1 MLQASNMVQKLTVAW
16 VVALFVARSA
26 MASPK
31 AELPEPAT
39 VGSFM
44 NNSMKIDKRLTSP
57 LGCDRLTIADGLP
70 NSNVTAI
77 AQDARGFLWFG
88 TQDGL
93 ARYDGTRM
101 TVYRPSDNDPQSVSS
116 GYITSLA
123 LDSSGK
129 LWIGTSE
136 HGVNL
141 YDPETDRFERIGSGK
156 GGLTSEGVTAIVRDA
171 KNRIWFAMGE
181 GGLNRYDMAT
191 KTIIAYVA
199 KPLDLPITAINAD
212 REGNLWLGTAS
223 GTVLRWNPDNDRATA
238 SFLPDVDSAR
248 ATSITAIL
256 ARSNGQVWIGTDNEG
271 LYRLDPTTK
280 QVARY
285 RSDPNDWSTISED
298 HIGVMVEDLH
308 HTLWIGTGN
317 GLDQMADSGRVIR
330 YQHDPND
337 PDNPTNLAFPQVES
351 LFQDAG
357 GVMWVGGFTVG
368 VCKFDEFRMKF
379 GHHRINSYAKSFFQD
394 PDGSLWV
401 GTLNGLYRYDWSAG
415 RATIYHSLGRPVGA
429 VTEPISLESV
439 WLIALHKDRRGMLWI
454 AFGRRGLVGF
464 DPATDT
470 YRQYLSNAEDP
481 NSLPVDT
488 IWNIAEDDRGSLWLA
503 TWGGG
508 LVQFDPRS
516 ETFTSFTTNDS
527 SGISSNHLYALYPD
541 PKEKD
546 ILWVGTAKG
555 GLDRFDLVKH
565 TAKAYRHDDKVPSSL
580 SGDDIVSV
588 YREPSGIL
596 WVGTYSSGFDRLD
609 PQTGKAERFTT
620 SNSRLTND
628 TVYGLLPD
636 DTGKLWLS
644 TNGGGLLQF
653 DPQTKQIIAYDSS
666 QGVQDNEF
674 SQGAFLRSKSGELF
688 FGGPRGFN
696 AFFPRDIKRDS
707 YVPPVVVTGFKR
719 FNQDLALGRPVWT
732 LPSITLS
739 YSDSFE
745 VQFAALAFA
754 APKRN
759 RYAYQLEGFD
769 GKFIETDRPYAT
781 YTKLAGGHY
790 TLRIRAANQDGVWN
804 EQGIAL
810 KLTVTPP
817 WWRSWTAYIAYVLL
831 LVAAAATVLRVQKAR
846 VMQAKREGR
855 LAVVERDLALTGAV
869 QTGFLPEQNEI
880 STPQFQ
886 LVGVY
891 RPADACGGDWWW
903 HEPLPN
909 GRHLVMVGDV
919 TGHGPGPAM
928 VTAAVATALR
938 VLVGNGANDVEQT
951 LALLNREVLRV
962 AKGKYHMTMAAIE
975 IDETSGYWRLLSAG
989 APPLLTLGERGEPR
1003 VHFCPGAPLGT
1014 ETGFELGVVEG
1025 RLQRGDRVMA
1035 YTDGIPEIP
1044 LPNGQM
1050 LGMRKL
1056 AQTFERTSSQSLRD
1070 AAATI
1075 LGYADQVRG
1084 NQPQDDDWTF
1094 TLIQWG

>member
-1 MLQASNMVQKLTVAW
+1 MVQKLAIAW
-16 VVALFVARSA
+16 LVALLAARSA
-26 MASPK
+26 MAAGPPK
-31 AELPEPAT
+31 GELLEPAA
-39 VGSFM
+39 VDAFM
-44 NNSMKIDKRLTSP
+44 KPFKKIDKRLTPP
-57 LGCDRLTIADGLP
+57 LGCNRLTIADGLP

-101 TVYRPSDNDPQSVSS
+101 TVYRPKQDPHSVSS

-129 LWIGTSE
+129 LWVGTSE

-141 YDPETDRFERIGSGK
+141 YDPETDRFERIGTGER
-156 GGLTSEGVTAIVRDA
+156 GLTSEGVTAIVRDA
-171 KNRIWFAMGE
+171 KNRIWFAMGD
-181 GGLNRYDMAT
+181 GGLNRYDTAT
-191 KTIIAYVA
+191 RTITAYLA
-199 KPLDLPITAINAD
+199 KPLDVPITAIHTD

-223 GTVLRWNPDNDRATA
+223 GTVLRWNPDDEKATV
-238 SFLPDVDSAR
+238 SFRPNSDSAR
-248 ATSITAIL
+248 TSQITAIL
-256 ARSNGQVWIGTDNEG
+256 AGSNGQVWIGTDSDG

-280 QVARY
+280 QVAWY
-285 RSDPNDWSTISED
+285 RSDPNDWGTISDD
-298 HIGVMVEDLH
+298 HIAALREDRH

-317 GLDQMADSGRVIR
+317 GLDQMADSGRVVR
-330 YQHDPND
+330 YHHDPND
-337 PDNPTNLAFPQVES
+337 PDNPMNLAFVQVES

-357 GVMWVGGFTVG
+357 GVMWAGGFTVG
-368 VCKFDEFRMKF
+368 VCRFDEFRMKF
-379 GHHRINSYAKSFFQD
+379 GHYRINSYAKSFFQD

-415 RATIYHSLGRPVGA
+415 WVTIYHSLGRPVGA
-429 VTEPISLESV
+429 VKEPLSLESV
-439 WLIALHKDRRGMLWI
+439 WIAAMHRDHRGTLWI
-454 AFGRRGLVGF
+454 ALARKGLVGF
-464 DPATDT
+464 DPTTET

-481 NSLPVDT
+481 NSLP
-488 IWNIAEDDRGSLWLA
+488 AEMVQDIVEDERGALWLA
-503 TWGGG
+503 SWGGG
-508 LVQFDPRS
+508 LVRFDPRS

-527 SGISSNHLYALYPD
+527 VGISSNHLYALYPD

-565 TAKAYRHDDKVPSSL
+565 TARAYRHDDNDPSSL
-580 SGDDIVSV
+580 SGDDIISV
-588 YREPSGIL
+588 YRDPSGML

-628 TVYGLLPD
+628 TVYGILPD

-653 DPQTKQIIAYDSS
+653 DPQTKQFIAYDSS

-674 SQGAFLRSKSGELF
+674 SQGAFLRGKSGELF
-688 FGGPRGFN
+688 FGGARGFN
-696 AFFPRDIKRDS
+696 AFFPRDIKRDP
-707 YVPPVVVTGFKR
+707 YMPPVVVTGFKR
-719 FNQDLALGRPVWT
+719 FDQDLALDRPVWT

-759 RYAYQLEGFD
+759 RYAYKLEGFD
-769 GKFIETDRPYAT
+769 SKFIETDRPYAT
-781 YTKLAGGHY
+781 YTKLAGGNY
-790 TLRIRAANQDGVWN
+790 TLRIRAGNANGDWN

-817 WWRSWTAYIAYVLL
+817 WWRSWPAYIAYVLL
-831 LVAAAATVLRVQKAR
+831 LIGAGVTLIEVQKAR
-846 VMQAKREGR
+846 VMRAEREGR

-880 STPQFQ
+880 STPRFQ

-891 RPADACGGDWWW
+891 RPADSCGGDWWW
-903 HEPLPN
+903 HEPLPG

-938 VLVGNGANDVEQT
+938 VLVGSGVHDVEHT
-951 LALLNREVLRV
+951 LLLLNREVLRV
-962 AKGKYHMTMAAIE
+962 AKGKYHMTMAAME
-975 IDETSGYWRLLSAG
+975 LDEATGHWRLLSAG
-989 APPLLTLGERGEPR
+989 APPLMTLGERGEHS
-1003 VHFCPGAPLGT
+1003 VHFCTGAPLGT
-1014 ETGFELGVVEG
+1014 EIGFELGVVEG
-1025 RLQRGDRVMA
+1025 TLQRGDRLMA

-1044 LPNGQM
+1044 LPNGQL
-1050 LGMRKL
+1050 LGMRKF
-1056 AQTFERTSSQSLRD
+1056 AQQFEWTRRQSLRD

-1075 LGYADQVRG
+1075 LGQADQARG
-1084 NQPQDDDWTF
+1084 NQPQNDDWTF
-1094 TLIQWG
+1094 TLIEWG